1 MGGHF
6 KNFKTVVY
14 IPAQVAASFTTDM
27 LDHDY
32 AFLEKYIGLDKVY
45 LETHRG
51 DCDVSEEQLLMV
63 KRYLEDK
70 GVEVSGGITTT
81 INDFEGAE
89 TGKRRMFN
97 TFCYTDP
104 AMRDK
109 MKQISEYTAK
119 FFDEIILDDFYF
131 KVWNGLFVYNDN

>member
-1 MGGHF
+1 MAHF

-14 IPAQVAASFTTDM
+14 IPAQVAKRFTKDK
-27 LDHDY
+27 LAGDY
-32 AFLEKYIGLDKVY
+32 DFIEKYIGLDKVY

-51 DCDVSEEQLLMV
+51 DTDVDKEQLLTV
-63 KRYLEDK
+63 KEFLESR

-89 TGKRRMFN
+89 AGKQRLFE

-104 AMRDK
+104 AMRK
-109 MKQISEYTAK
+109 RIKEIS
-119 FFDEIILDDFYF
+119 
-131 KVWNGLFVYNDN
+131 